1 MCQVPQDPAAVA
13 AEKKAREE
21 ASRQMNWLIAAGLG
35 GFVLF
40 AAYQF
45 LRDTKDAIR
54 ASIRPR
60 QPWDV

>member
-1 MCQVPQDPAAVA
+1 VCQVPRDPAAVA

-35 GFVLF
+35 GFVVF

-45 LRDTKDAIR
+45 LRDTLEAIR
-54 ASIRPR
+54 ASNRPR
-60 QPWDV
+60 QPWEV